1 MGQLENIPKKEFF
14 RVPDG
19 YFDKLPAKIQARI
32 ETSKPDHGFQPAL
45 RLALL
50 WAIPPVL
57 VAAALFFYFG
67 PRPDTE
73 SMLASVETAD
83 LIQYLQGADMTTEEV
98 LTIVDLSAEELE
110 SFENEVYDLDVS
122 DADYDL
128 LELEL
133 KTF

>member
-19 YFDKLPAKIQARI
+19 YFDKLPSKIQARI
-32 ETSKPDHGFQPAL
+32 ETSKPDHAFQPAL

-50 WAIPPVL
+50 CAIPLVL
-57 VAAALFFYFG
+57 VAASLFFYFG
-67 PRPDTE
+67 HRPDTE

-83 LIQYLQGADMTTEEV
+83 LIQYLQGSDMTTEEV
-98 LTIVDLSAEELE
+98 LAIVDLSAEEVE